1 MEKFVKYVVALVV
14 FSVLD
19 FAWIA
24 SNYKRYNDMVEHVSG
39 NPITL
44 NYFAVMITYILLLIG
59 LFYFVLENIDTTDV
73 KTTFLTSIQ
82 YAGVL
87 GFVVYGVYSFTNLS
101 IFKNYDI
108 TIAILDTLW
117 GSVLFTLTAFIVAL
131 VTKK

>member
-1 MEKFVKYVVALVV
+1 
-14 FSVLD
+14 
-19 FAWIA
+19 
-24 SNYKRYNDMVEHVSG
+24 MVEHVSG